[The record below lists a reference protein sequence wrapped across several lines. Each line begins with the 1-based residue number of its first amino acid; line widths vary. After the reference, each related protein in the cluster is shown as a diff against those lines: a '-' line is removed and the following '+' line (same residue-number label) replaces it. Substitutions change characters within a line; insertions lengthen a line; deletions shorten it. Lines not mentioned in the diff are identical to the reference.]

1 MGADPAVGPEIRLL
15 VAGGLYIVTLL
26 HPQLFFRWARAGA
39 AIQVRSDQPIPN
51 SAMVVVAR
59 AEAKIQSSAL
69 FDSQRVYPVYV
80 CNSTWRWNYFSGF
93 NGQSRAF
100 ETFMGRAA
108 FTRRARW
115 DANQLVG
122 PDGSDGA
129 RPLDVYIAHEIA
141 HMMVADHLGAF
152 GAGRLPSWVSEGY
165 AEYVARRDTFNY
177 DEARLRLLA
186 GDEDFVTVDAT
197 VT

>member
-1 MGADPAVGPEIRLL
+1 
-15 VAGGLYIVTLL
+15 
-26 HPQLFFRWARAGA
+26 
-39 AIQVRSDQPIPN
+39 
-51 SAMVVVAR
+51 VVAR

-129 RPLDVYIAHEIA
+129 RPLDAYIAHEIA
-141 HMMVADHLGAF
+141 HMMVADHLGAL
-152 GAGRLPSWVSEGY
+152 GAGRLPKWVSEGY

-177 DEARLRLLA
+177 DEARSRLLA
-186 GDEDFVTVDAT
+186 GDEAFVTRRRDRYLKYLLFAT
-197 VT
+197 HLLDREGWSVRRLLHDPPNADDVEARIRAGASVR